1 MHGPILWNWSFAE
14 RTDIGMLNIELQ
26 CCGLAML
33 VILLLLYV
41 REKNLDTTSRRLF
54 FRALLSCIICVSLDI
69 ISVLVING
77 ATAPEHTF
85 PDLFTKIVCK
95 IYVISLI
102 IQSYQGFLYAAG
114 EFFAANTHRILQI
127 LYSIWCGA
135 GCLVVAILPIGYF
148 KEGRTVYSEGPSTTA
163 TYVVVIVLLI
173 STIVMAFFGMSHSS
187 RRRRRAILLW
197 QGSWLVAAAIQF
209 FFPQLLL
216 VGFAASFGML
226 LIYAE
231 LENPHEGIDRM
242 TGQYTANALLS
253 YIRDRYARFI
263 NFSSMHI
270 KVEYRTQN
278 VDMDTE
284 KTVMLR
290 ISNFLNKRR
299 DAYVFR
305 QSDNEFVVVYKSA
318 AQMNEDYDQL
328 AQNCDSIIGI
338 PVQLRYVLMPNS
350 RLLNSADE
358 YFHFHH
364 YLDSAS
370 EERECIIA
378 NRTTVEEVRR
388 YSEVKEMIRSALA
401 EGRVEVFYQPI
412 YNVARRR
419 FTAAE
424 ALVRIRDKDGSIIPP
439 GKFIPIAEEN
449 GMIVPLGVEVFRQVC
464 EFLYSGAPQK
474 YGVEYIEVNL
484 SVAQFDN
491 ENPAAFVQKIIEEF
505 QIDPRWINL
514 EITETASN
522 SGRQA
527 VLKNMNKLIESGVK
541 FSLDDFGTG
550 RSNLDYFVDMPV
562 EIIKFDYSFTQG
574 YFKSN
579 KAKYVMES
587 VVNIMHKMGL
597 AIVSEGVETT
607 EQLAAMCNLGVNY
620 IQGFYFS
627 KPIPKGEFLKFL
639 EKNNMG
645 A

>member
-1 MHGPILWNWSFAE
+1 
-14 RTDIGMLNIELQ
+14 MLNIELQ

-33 VILLLLYV
+33 IVLLLLYV
-41 REKNLDTTSRRLF
+41 REKNLDIFSRRLF
-54 FRALLSCIICVSLDI
+54 FRALISCIICISLDI
-69 ISVLVING
+69 LSIIAIYG
-77 ATAPEHTF
+77 AVYGSF
-85 PDLFTKIVCK
+85 PSFATQAVCK
-95 IYVISLI
+95 LYIISLI
-102 IQSYQGFLYAAG
+102 AQSYQGFLYAAG
-114 EFFAANTHRILQI
+114 EFFAVNTHRNLKIAFAGWTIL
-127 LYSIWCGA
+127 
-135 GCLVVAILPIGYF
+135 GCALTAVLPINYF
-148 KEGRTVYSEGPSTTA
+148 MDGRVVYSSGPSTIA
-163 TYVVVIVLLI
+163 TYITVFVLII
-173 STIVMAFFGMSHSS
+173 STIVMAFLRTSHSS
-187 RRRRRAILLW
+187 SRRRRAILLW
-197 QGSWLVAAAIQF
+197 QGIWLLAAALQF
-209 FFPQLLL
+209 IFPKLLL
-216 VGFAASFGML
+216 VGFAAAFGML
-226 LIYAE
+226 MIYAE

-242 TGQYTANALLS
+242 TGQYTANALMA

-270 KVEYRTQN
+270 RVEYRTQN

-290 ISNFLNKRR
+290 ISKFLNKRR

-305 QSDNEFVVVYKSA
+305 QSDNEFVIVYKSPEH
-318 AQMNEDYDQL
+318 MNEDYDRL
-328 AQNCDSIIGI
+328 AMKSDKIIGI
-338 PVQLRYVLMPNS
+338 PVELRYVLMPNS

-370 EERECIIA
+370 EDRECIIA
-378 NRTTVEEVRR
+378 NRSIVDEVHR
-388 YSEVKEMIRSALA
+388 YSEVRDMIRSALDD
-401 EGRVEVFYQPI
+401 GRVEVYYQPI

-424 ALVRIRDKDGSIIPP
+424 ALVRIRDKDGTIIPP
-439 GKFIPIAEEN
+439 AKFIPIAEQN
-449 GMIVPLGVEVFRQVC
+449 GLIVPLGMEVFRQVC

-474 YGVEYIEVNL
+474 LGVEYIEINL

-491 ENPAAFVQKIIEEF
+491 ENPAAFVKSVIEEF
-505 QIDPRWINL
+505 KVEPKWINL

-522 SGRQA
+522 SGKQV

-587 VVNIMHKMGL
+587 VVNIMHKLGL

-645 A
+645 S